1 MRKFLIAAALA
12 TLCAPFAQAQTYPD
26 RPIKILVPLAA
37 GSAVDV
43 VARLVADKMGDQLG
57 QRPFVENQAGGAGVI
72 GMRAGARA
80 APDGYTVIVPNDS
93 VLTMVPNM
101 KSDAGYDP
109 FTDFMP
115 VTQLVGIPLG
125 LIAHPSF
132 EANTIAELIALA
144 KKTPGGINY
153 SSGGPGS
160 PQHVGMELFVR
171 AAGIQMTHVPHR
183 GATEAVTA
191 IVSGSVPVGI
201 TAMSSVMPLL
211 PDKRVK
217 LLGVTT
223 AKRLVQLPDAPAI
236 SETVPG
242 FAFNAWCAFMV
253 PAKTPPEIVA
263 KLNAAAHAALNDP
276 AVQKRLVELG
286 FVATPDSPEQLAAHL
301 KAEYTRTGNLV
312 RDANLRN

>member
-1 MRKFLIAAALA
+1 MRKFLLTLAIAALLA
-12 TLCAPFAQAQTYPD
+12 PLAHAQSYPD
-26 RPIKILVPLAA
+26 RPIKLLVPLAA
-37 GSAVDV
+37 GSAVDI
-43 VARLVADKMGDQLG
+43 VARLVADKMGEQLG
-57 QRPFVENQAGGAGVI
+57 QRPFIENMAGGAGVI

-109 FTDFMP
+109 FADFMP
-115 VTQLVGIPLG
+115 VTELVGIPLG

-132 EANTIAELIALA
+132 PADDVAGLIALA

-201 TAMSSVMPLL
+201 TGMSSVIPLMS
-211 PDKRVK
+211 DKRVK
-217 LLGVTT
+217 LLAVTT
-223 AKRLVQLPDAPAI
+223 ERRLPQLPESPAI

-263 KLNAAAHAALNDP
+263 RLNSAAHAAINDP
-276 AVQKRLVELG
+276 AVQKRLIELG
-286 FVATPDSPEQLAAHL
+286 FVATPDSPEHFAAHL
-301 KAEYTRTGNLV
+301 KQEYTRTGNLV

>member
-1 MRKFLIAAALA
+1 MRKFLLTLAIALLLSPAAN
-12 TLCAPFAQAQTYPD
+12 AQTYPD

-37 GSAVDV
+37 GSAVDI

-57 QRPFVENQAGGAGVI
+57 QRPFVENMPGGAGVI

-80 APDGYTVIVPNDS
+80 AADGYTVIVPNDS

-132 EANTIAELIALA
+132 EANTVAELIALA
-144 KKTPGGINY
+144 KTKPGGLNY

-191 IVSGSVPVGI
+191 IVSGSVPLGI
-201 TAMSSVMPLL
+201 TGMSSVFPLL
-211 PDKRVK
+211 GDKRVK

-223 AKRLVQLPDAPAI
+223 AKRLPQLPDAPAI

-242 FAFNAWCAFMV
+242 FGFNAWCAFMV
-253 PAKTPPEIVA
+253 PAKTPPENVA
-263 KLNAAAHAALNDP
+263 KLNAAAHAALNDA
-276 AVQKRLVELG
+276 AVKKRLIELG
-286 FVATPDSPEQLAAHL
+286 FVATPDSPEQLAAYL
-301 KAEYTRTGNLV
+301 KQEYARTGNLV